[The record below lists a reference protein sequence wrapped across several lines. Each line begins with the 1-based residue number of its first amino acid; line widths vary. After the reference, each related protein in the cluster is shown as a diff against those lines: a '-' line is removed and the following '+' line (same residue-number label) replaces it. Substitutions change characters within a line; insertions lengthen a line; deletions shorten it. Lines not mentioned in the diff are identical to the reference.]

1 MIQGHLNELRSVVE
15 QARDLPEET
24 REKLLQLTAELERDV
39 QRSAGALP
47 DYYSVSIPDEDEPA
61 PAATVTSDSS
71 ADPGNGS
78 LSPVGES
85 GGVSGLVSAIE
96 GLETSH
102 PEVTATVS
110 NVARMLSKL
119 GF

>member
-15 QARDLPEET
+15 QATDLPEET
-24 REKLLQLTAELERDV
+24 RSKLLQLTAELEQDVRDTEAV
-39 QRSAGALP
+39 QPAS
-47 DYYSVSIPDEDEPA
+47 SVSATSDDEDLA
-61 PAATVTSDSS
+61 PETESS
-71 ADPGNGS
+71 RS
-78 LSPVGES
+78 T
-85 GGVSGLVSAIE
+85 GLVSAIE
-96 GLETSH
+96 GLESSH

>member
-1 MIQGHLNELRSVVE
+1 MIQGHLNELRTVVE
-15 QARDLPEET
+15 QAKDLPEAT
-24 REKLLQLTAELERDV
+24 RSKLLQLADQLERDV
-39 QRSAGALP
+39 SSPGGQ
-47 DYYSVSIPDEDEPA
+47 DT
-61 PAATVTSDSS
+61 AATPTEASS
-71 ADPGNGS
+71 ADAADSIAPA
-78 LSPVGES
+78 GEG

-102 PEVTATVS
+102 PEVTAAVS